1 MRLLPAEGSK
11 IPRWRMAGTYI
22 AMLLLAALFLARLF
36 TLQILEGNTYI
47 EAARE
52 NRITNVRLPAP
63 RGVIYDRNGS
73 LLVRNLPAYN
83 VMVTPALLPDS
94 QAEVETIYA
103 RLSALT
109 SVPVSREGG
118 RGARCL
124 DERGI
129 RQLVEERASILPYEA
144 WPVACDV
151 GETIA
156 RILREQQVDMPGV
169 SIEAEPTREYSTG
182 ALTSAFL
189 GYLGPIPESLK
200 DTYEALGFVTDRD
213 RIGYSGIEAT
223 YQPVLAGTNGFKQ
236 IEEDVAGQPL
246 REVGELLQPA
256 PGNSLKLTIDT
267 RLQAAA
273 ETALRNGMEQL
284 NLLAGEVRTPLG
296 VIIAMNPQTGEIL
309 ALVTLPTYDS
319 NQILQTY
326 NALIN
331 DERGKPLVNHAVSS
345 TFPPGSTFKLVTAV
359 GALNEGV
366 ITLDQTIFDRG
377 KITITNAYSPN
388 DPGLNKEFVCWNRL
402 GHGRVSFLDAIAF
415 SCNVYFY
422 EVGGGHP
429 EAPIRDGGLGIDQI
443 NRYAHALG
451 YGAQL
456 GLELLAEEGGLIPSR
471 DWKRITLG
479 ESWSTGDTYNT
490 ATGQGF
496 VQATP
501 LQVLTSVS
509 TIANGGKVMWPHLVE
524 QVLDGEGNLVRAV
537 EPCVLWDLTDGMI
550 TPVDQI
556 GSCRD
561 LPESILGQLDVREF
575 TPDLEVR
582 PEVLASVRE
591 GMRLVVTKGTAS
603 EYAQVGATDQ
613 NAELISSAGKTGTG
627 EFCDKL
633 ANEQGL
639 CIPGA
644 WPAHAWYTA
653 FAPYE
658 NPEIAVVA
666 FVYNGTEGAPTS
678 GPIVKQVLEAYFSL
692 KAIDAARQG

>member
-11 IPRWRMAGTYI
+11 IPTWRMAFTYA
-22 AMLLLAALFLARLF
+22 AMLLLVAVFLVRLF
-36 TLQILEGNTYI
+36 TLQILEGSTYL

-94 QAEVETIYA
+94 QAEVEMIYA
-103 RLSALT
+103 RLSELT
-109 SVPVSREGG
+109 GVPISREGIQ
-118 RGARCL
+118 ASRCI

-129 RQLVEERASILPYEA
+129 RQLVEERASIAPYEA

-151 GETIA
+151 SETVA
-156 RILREQQVDMPGV
+156 RILRGQQVDLPGV
-169 SIEAEPTREYSTG
+169 SVEAEPVREYFTG
-182 ALTSAFL
+182 ALTAAII

-200 DTYEALGFVTDRD
+200 DTFEALGFVTDRD
-213 RIGYSGIEAT
+213 RIGYAGVEAAF
-223 YQPVLAGTNGFKQ
+223 QPVLAGANGFKQ
-236 IEEDVAGQPL
+236 VEEDVAGQPL
-246 REVGELLQPA
+246 REVGEVRQPT
-256 PGNSLKLTIDT
+256 PGNSLQLTIDT

-273 ETALRNGMEQL
+273 ETALRNRMEFI
-284 NLLAGEVRTPLG
+284 NRFAGEVRTPLG
-296 VIIAMNPQTGEIL
+296 VVIAMNPQTGGIL
-309 ALVTLPTYDS
+309 ALATLPTYES
-319 NQILQTY
+319 NRLARIIPLDYYQQ
-326 NALIN
+326 LIG
-331 DERGKPLVNHAVSS
+331 DERGKPLVNHAISS

-366 ITLDQTIFDRG
+366 IPAGQTVLDPG
-377 KITITNAYSPN
+377 KITIQNAYFPN
-388 DPGLNKEFVCWNRL
+388 DPGQSKDFICWKAE
-402 GHGRVSFLDAIAF
+402 GHGRVDFVHAIAF

-422 EVGGGHP
+422 KVGGGYP
-429 EAPIRDGGLGIDQI
+429 GEPIREGGLGIDDI
-443 NRYAHALG
+443 YRYAYALG
-451 YGAQL
+451 YGAPL
-456 GLELLAEEGGLIPSR
+456 GLELPAEEGGLIPSR

-479 ESWSTGDTYNT
+479 ESWSTGDTYNS

-496 VQATP
+496 VLATP

-509 TIANGGKVMWPHLVE
+509 TISNGGKVMWPHLVE

-537 EPCVLWDLTDGMI
+537 EPCVLWDLTDGVI

-561 LPESILGQLDVREF
+561 LPESILGQLDAREF
-575 TPDLEVR
+575 TPDLEVL
-582 PEVLASVRE
+582 PEVLATVRE
-591 GMRLVVTKGTAS
+591 GMRLVVTEGTVS
-603 EYAQVGATDQ
+603 DYAQLE
-613 NAELISSAGKTGTG
+613 NISSAGKTGTG

-633 ANEQGL
+633 ANERGL

-644 WPAHAWYTA
+644 WPTHSWYAA

-666 FVYNGTEGAPTS
+666 FVYNGAEGAITS
-678 GPIVKQVLEAYFSL
+678 GPIVKQVLEAYFNL

>member
-11 IPRWRMAGTYI
+11 IPRWRLAFTYAVI
-22 AMLLLAALFLARLF
+22 VLLVAVFLGRLF
-36 TLQILEGNTYI
+36 TLQILEGTTYL

-83 VMVTPALLPDS
+83 AMVTPALLPDS
-94 QAEVETIYA
+94 QAEVEMIFA
-103 RLSALT
+103 RLSQLT
-109 SVPVSREGG
+109 GVPISREGTP
-118 RGARCL
+118 APRCV

-129 RQLVEERASILPYEA
+129 RQLVEERASIAPYEA

-151 GETIA
+151 SETVA
-156 RILREQQVDMPGV
+156 RMLREQQVDLPGV
-169 SIEAEPTREYSTG
+169 SVEAEPVRDYSTG
-182 ALTSAFL
+182 ALTAAII
-189 GYLGPIPESLK
+189 GYLGPIPASLAQQL
-200 DTYEALGFVTDRD
+200 EELGFVADRD
-213 RIGYSGIEAT
+213 RIGYAGIEAA
-223 YQPVLAGTNGFKQ
+223 YQPVLAGSNGFKQ
-236 IEEDVAGQPL
+236 VEEDVAGRPL
-246 REVGELLQPA
+246 REVGEVRQPT
-256 PGNSLKLTIDT
+256 PGNNLKLSIDT
-267 RLQAAA
+267 RLQSVAA
-273 ETALRNGMEQL
+273 TALRNRMEFI
-284 NLLAGEVRTPLG
+284 NRFAGEVRTPLG
-296 VIIAMNPQTGEIL
+296 VVIAMNPQTGEIL
-309 ALVTLPTYDS
+309 ALATLPTYES
-319 NQILQTY
+319 NRMTRFIPQDYYQE
-326 NALIN
+326 LIG
-331 DERGKPLVNHAVSS
+331 DERGKPLVNHAISS

-366 ITLDQTIFDRG
+366 ITANQTVFDPG
-377 KITITNAYSPN
+377 KITIQNAFFPN
-388 DPGLNKEFVCWNRL
+388 DPGQSKDFVCWKED
-402 GHGRVSFLDAIAF
+402 GHGRVDFVHAIAF

-422 EVGGGHP
+422 KVGGGFP
-429 EAPIRDGGLGIDQI
+429 GEAIREGGLGIDDI
-443 NRYAHALG
+443 YRYASALG
-451 YGAQL
+451 YGAPL
-456 GLELLAEEGGLIPSR
+456 GLELPAEEGGLIPSR

-479 ESWSTGDTYNT
+479 ESWSTGDTYNA

-496 VQATP
+496 VLATP

-537 EPCVLWDLTDGMI
+537 APCVLWNLTDGVT
-550 TPVDQI
+550 TPLDQI

-561 LPESILGQLDVREF
+561 LPESILSQLDTRAF

-582 PEVLASVRE
+582 PEVLATVRE
-591 GMRLVVTKGTAS
+591 GMRLVVTEGTAAD
-603 EYAQVGATDQ
+603 YAQLD
-613 NAELISSAGKTGTG
+613 NISSAGKTGTG

-633 ANEQGL
+633 SSDRGL

-644 WPAHAWYTA
+644 WPTHAWYAA

-666 FVYNGTEGAPTS
+666 FVYNGAEGAITA
-678 GPIVKQVLEAYFSL
+678 GPIVKQVLEAYFNL

>member
-11 IPRWRMAGTYI
+11 IPTWRMAFTYA
-22 AMLLLAALFLARLF
+22 AMLLLVAVFLVRLF
-36 TLQILEGNTYI
+36 TLQILEGNTYL

-94 QAEVETIYA
+94 EAEVEMIYA
-103 RLSALT
+103 RLSELT
-109 SVPVSREGG
+109 GVPVVNQETTP
-118 RGARCL
+118 GARCR
-124 DERGI
+124 DKRGI
-129 RQLVEERASILPYEA
+129 RTLVEDRASIAPYEA

-151 GETIA
+151 SETVA
-156 RILREQQVDMPGV
+156 RILREQQVDLPGV
-169 SIEAEPTREYSTG
+169 SVEADPVRDYSTG
-182 ALTSAFL
+182 ALTAAII
-189 GYLGPIPESLK
+189 GYLGPIPASLAQELE
-200 DTYEALGFVTDRD
+200 DLGFVADRD
-213 RIGYSGIEAT
+213 RIGYAGVEAA
-223 YQPVLAGTNGFKQ
+223 YQPVLAGSNGFKQ
-236 IEEDVAGQPL
+236 VEEDVAGRPL
-246 REVGELLQPA
+246 REIGEVDQPT

-273 ETALRNGMEQL
+273 DTALRNRMEFI
-284 NLLAGEVRTPLG
+284 NRFAGEVRTPLG
-296 VIIAMNPQTGEIL
+296 VVIAMNPQTGEIL
-309 ALVTLPTYDS
+309 AMSTLPTYENS
-319 NQILQTY
+319 RILSSLDYYQT
-326 NALIN
+326 LLE
-331 DERGKPLVNHAVSS
+331 DERGKPLVNHAISS

-366 ITLDQTIFDRG
+366 ITTSQTVLDPG
-377 KITITNAYSPN
+377 KITIQNAYFPN
-388 DPGLNKEFVCWNRL
+388 DPGQSKDFICWKPG
-402 GHGRVSFLDAIAF
+402 GHGRVDFVHAIAF

-422 EVGGGHP
+422 KVGGGFP
-429 EAPIRDGGLGIDQI
+429 GEPIREGGLGIDDI
-443 NRYAHALG
+443 FRYAYALG
-451 YGAQL
+451 YGAPL
-456 GLELLAEEGGLIPSR
+456 GLELPAEEGGLIPSR

-479 ESWSTGDTYNT
+479 ESWSTGDTYNS

-496 VQATP
+496 VLATP

-509 TIANGGKVMWPHLVE
+509 TVANGGKVMWPHLVK
-524 QVLDGEGNLVRAV
+524 QVLDGEGNLVRSVGA
-537 EPCVLWDLTDGMI
+537 CALWDLTDGVT

-561 LPESILGQLDVREF
+561 LPESILAQLDVREF

-582 PEVLASVRE
+582 PEVLATVRE
-591 GMRLVVTKGTAS
+591 GMRLVVTEGTAAD
-603 EYAQVGATDQ
+603 YAQLE
-613 NAELISSAGKTGTG
+613 NISSAGKTGTG

-633 ANEQGL
+633 ANERGL

-644 WPAHAWYTA
+644 WPTHSWYAA

-658 NPEIAVVA
+658 DPEIVVVA
-666 FVYNGTEGAPTS
+666 FVYNGAEGAITS
-678 GPIVKQVLEAYFSL
+678 GPIVKQVLEAYFNL